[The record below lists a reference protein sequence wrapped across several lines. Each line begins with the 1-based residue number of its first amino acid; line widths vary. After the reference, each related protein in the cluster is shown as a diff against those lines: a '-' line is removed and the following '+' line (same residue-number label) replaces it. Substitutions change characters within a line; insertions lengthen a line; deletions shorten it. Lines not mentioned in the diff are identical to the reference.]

1 MKKSELNQ
9 FIKEEV
15 LKAMAEA
22 VDTGAFRRL
31 VITSP
36 KHKLIQSGAEKY
48 LTQNAHMYPDLTF
61 KVMPSPKPNTF
72 VIDLVGN
79 KATVVGIKLQDLAER
94 LDNTAIVLVRKE
106 KKLGVKESIITED
119 SSMAFLI
126 LAQAAIVNG
135 LLIGQMASGGG
146 GSFHPID
153 DLKAW
158 WKKRKSDKALKSIID
173 KIKGDEDVVKFMK
186 LTPSQQR
193 GKFRSLIATKLNDE
207 ELEYLS
213 KINKSHFQMNEG
225 SMSDINLM
233 AQEAKDFNSFVKE
246 FMKEYSIDSGSTT
259 KLKDWLQSIYDDA
272 KSQNESLNEAQYQQE
287 LKDIHF
293 ETDTKKQEELK
304 ATYGKYLG
312 ELSRSRQIDA
322 ADYMLK
328 KFRKEIKYDDKGTE
342 VGVFLP
348 GSYAAAISTLGDGP
362 HAKKFIAKSWNQKEY
377 KNWIASVASNGG
389 SEHAYDMA
397 QNAKHEQGL
406 INWVKKNNPGENPL
420 EVIQWDIESLAESKT
435 TITEGAT
442 KTILG
447 VKFKMAPAPG
457 NGIKF
462 EFVDA
467 KQFIKSG
474 VSANEMVEEI
484 QKMLDDKFGKDLF
497 WFKPAGRMQY
507 DTKVNGFEFRM
518 NANQFFKDL

>member
-15 LKAMAEA
+15 SKAMAEA

-36 KHKLIQSGAEKY
+36 KYKLIQSGAEKY
-48 LTQNAHMYPDLTF
+48 LAQNAHMYPDLTF

-119 SSMAFLI
+119 VSMAFLI
-126 LAQAAIVNG
+126 LAQAAIVQG
-135 LLIGQMASGGG
+135 LLIGQMANSGGG
-146 GSFHPID
+146 DGFHPID

-158 WKKRKSDKALKSIID
+158 WQKRKSDKALKSIID

-213 KINKSHFQMNEG
+213 KINKSHFQTESIITEAEAPLYKDWNEFVNPDSIMVHLKDGRKLQINKKNVAGGQRVYQAILQAFSDERTDITNKVVAAMASMLGGTLNKESMNEG
-225 SMSDINLM
+225 SMSDIDLM

-259 KLKDWLQSIYDDA
+259 KLKDWLQSIYNDA
-272 KSQNESLNEAQYQQE
+272 KSTTES
-287 LKDIHF
+287 
-293 ETDTKKQEELK
+293 
-304 ATYGKYLG
+304 
-312 ELSRSRQIDA
+312 
-322 ADYMLK
+322 
-328 KFRKEIKYDDKGTE
+328 
-342 VGVFLP
+342 V
-348 GSYAAAISTLGDGP
+348 
-362 HAKKFIAKSWNQKEY
+362 
-377 KNWIASVASNGG
+377 
-389 SEHAYDMA
+389 
-397 QNAKHEQGL
+397 
-406 INWVKKNNPGENPL
+406 
-420 EVIQWDIESLAESKT
+420 
-435 TITEGAT
+435 ITEATT

-474 VSANEMVEEI
+474 ISANEMVEEI

>member
-94 LDNTAIVLVRKE
+94 LDKTAIVLVRKE
-106 KKLGVKESIITED
+106 KKLGVKESII
-119 SSMAFLI
+119 
-126 LAQAAIVNG
+126 
-135 LLIGQMASGGG
+135 
-146 GSFHPID
+146 
-153 DLKAW
+153 
-158 WKKRKSDKALKSIID
+158 
-173 KIKGDEDVVKFMK
+173 
-186 LTPSQQR
+186 
-193 GKFRSLIATKLNDE
+193 
-207 ELEYLS
+207 
-213 KINKSHFQMNEG
+213 NEG

-246 FMKEYSIDSGSTT
+246 FMKEYSDAPGDETE
-259 KLKDWLQSIYDDA
+259 LKDWLQSIYDDA
-272 KSQNESLNEAQYQQE
+272 KLNSEAVAEKIKVGDTVGNTVQGFDFEVLSISGDHMKVKNKVTGKTIDTYIDNMSLPTVKES
-287 LKDIHF
+287 
-293 ETDTKKQEELK
+293 
-304 ATYGKYLG
+304 
-312 ELSRSRQIDA
+312 
-322 ADYMLK
+322 
-328 KFRKEIKYDDKGTE
+328 
-342 VGVFLP
+342 V
-348 GSYAAAISTLGDGP
+348 
-362 HAKKFIAKSWNQKEY
+362 
-377 KNWIASVASNGG
+377 
-389 SEHAYDMA
+389 
-397 QNAKHEQGL
+397 
-406 INWVKKNNPGENPL
+406 
-420 EVIQWDIESLAESKT
+420 
-435 TITEGAT
+435 ITEGTT

-462 EFVDA
+462 EFVDS

>member
-15 LKAMAEA
+15 LKAMDEA

-36 KHKLIQSGAEKY
+36 KYKLIQSGAEKY

-61 KVMPSPKPNTF
+61 KIMPSPKPNTF

-106 KKLGVKESIITED
+106 KKLGVKESIITEAEAPLYKD
-119 SSMAFLI
+119 WNEFTNPDYIIVHLKDGRKLQINKKNVAGGQRVYQAILQAFSDDRTDITNKVVAAMSSML
-126 LAQAAIVNG
+126 
-135 LLIGQMASGGG
+135 GG
-146 GSFHPID
+146 
-153 DLKAW
+153 
-158 WKKRKSDKALKSIID
+158 
-173 KIKGDEDVVKFMK
+173 
-186 LTPSQQR
+186 T
-193 GKFRSLIATKLNDE
+193 LNKE
-207 ELEYLS
+207 S
-213 KINKSHFQMNEG
+213 MNEG

-272 KSQNESLNEAQYQQE
+272 KSTTES
-287 LKDIHF
+287 
-293 ETDTKKQEELK
+293 
-304 ATYGKYLG
+304 
-312 ELSRSRQIDA
+312 
-322 ADYMLK
+322 
-328 KFRKEIKYDDKGTE
+328 
-342 VGVFLP
+342 V
-348 GSYAAAISTLGDGP
+348 
-362 HAKKFIAKSWNQKEY
+362 
-377 KNWIASVASNGG
+377 
-389 SEHAYDMA
+389 
-397 QNAKHEQGL
+397 
-406 INWVKKNNPGENPL
+406 
-420 EVIQWDIESLAESKT
+420 
-435 TITEGAT
+435 ITEATT

-462 EFVDA
+462 EFVDS

>member
-1 MKKSELNQ
+1 MKQSELNQ

-15 LKAMAEA
+15 SKAMAEA

-36 KHKLIQSGAEKY
+36 KYKLIQSGAEKY
-48 LTQNAHMYPDLTF
+48 LAQNAHMYPDLTF

-119 SSMAFLI
+119 ASMAFLI

-158 WKKRKSDKALKSIID
+158 WQKRKSDKALKSIID

-213 KINKSHFQMNEG
+213 KINKSHFQTESIITEAEAPLYKDWNEFVNPDYIIVHLKDGRKLQINKKNVAGGQRVYQAILQAFSDERTDITNKVVAAMASMLGGTLNKESMNEG
-225 SMSDINLM
+225 SMSDIDLM

-272 KSQNESLNEAQYQQE
+272 KSTTES
-287 LKDIHF
+287 
-293 ETDTKKQEELK
+293 
-304 ATYGKYLG
+304 
-312 ELSRSRQIDA
+312 
-322 ADYMLK
+322 
-328 KFRKEIKYDDKGTE
+328 
-342 VGVFLP
+342 V
-348 GSYAAAISTLGDGP
+348 
-362 HAKKFIAKSWNQKEY
+362 
-377 KNWIASVASNGG
+377 
-389 SEHAYDMA
+389 
-397 QNAKHEQGL
+397 
-406 INWVKKNNPGENPL
+406 
-420 EVIQWDIESLAESKT
+420 
-435 TITEGAT
+435 ITEATT

-474 VSANEMVEEI
+474 ISANEMVEEI

>member
-36 KHKLIQSGAEKY
+36 KYKLIQSGAEKY
-48 LTQNAHMYPDLTF
+48 LTQNAYMYPDLTF
-61 KVMPSPKPNTF
+61 KIMPSPKPNTF

-106 KKLGVKESIITED
+106 KKLGVKESIITEAEAPLYKD
-119 SSMAFLI
+119 WNEFTNPDYIIVHLKDGRKLQINKKNVAGGQRVYQAILQAFSDDRTDITNKVVAAMSSML
-126 LAQAAIVNG
+126 
-135 LLIGQMASGGG
+135 GG
-146 GSFHPID
+146 
-153 DLKAW
+153 
-158 WKKRKSDKALKSIID
+158 
-173 KIKGDEDVVKFMK
+173 
-186 LTPSQQR
+186 T
-193 GKFRSLIATKLNDE
+193 LNKE
-207 ELEYLS
+207 S
-213 KINKSHFQMNEG
+213 MNEG

-272 KSQNESLNEAQYQQE
+272 KSQNESLNEASVPNFSMSDYSKLSPREQQ
-287 LKDIHF
+287 LHGDLSQVIF
-293 ETDTKKQEELK
+293 
-304 ATYGKYLG
+304 KYKN
-312 ELSRSRQIDA
+312 
-322 ADYMLK
+322 LK
-328 KFRKEIKYDDKGTE
+328 KEEKLNA
-342 VGVFLP
+342 VG
-348 GSYAAAISTLGDGP
+348 
-362 HAKKFIAKSWNQKEY
+362 
-377 KNWIASVASNGG
+377 
-389 SEHAYDMA
+389 
-397 QNAKHEQGL
+397 GL
-406 INWVKKNNPGENPL
+406 LKR
-420 EVIQWDIESLAESKT
+420 IESGDLSEST
-435 TITEGAT
+435 TESVITEATT